1 MKDLTFGHE
10 KSKMEVNRRSNGGQL
25 EVKDKISCKANMG
38 VFKLFFF
45 VSGNPYLALDYCS
58 DVTGGRNCHLKV
70 KIGGQLEVKHKNI
83 LYWTYG
89 CHFIGFLYLGIQ
101 IWQ

>member
-1 MKDLTFGHE
+1 MAH
-10 KSKMEVNRRSNGGQL
+10 V
-25 EVKDKISCKANMG
+25 G
-38 VFKLFFF
+38 VFILFF

-70 KIGGQLEVKHKNI
+70 KIGGQLEVKHKSI